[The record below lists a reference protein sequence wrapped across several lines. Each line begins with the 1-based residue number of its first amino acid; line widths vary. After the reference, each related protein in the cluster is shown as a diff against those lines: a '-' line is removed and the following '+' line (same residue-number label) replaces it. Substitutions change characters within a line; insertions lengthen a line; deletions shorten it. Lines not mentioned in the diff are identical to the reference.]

1 MNFEFATAIRIRFGA
16 GVIKTLSSEAAQLG
30 KRALLVLNCPGA
42 DSSKVKNFLDQSG
55 IDHFMVEVCGE
66 PTIDLVGLALEKA
79 KSEKCDLVI
88 SFGGGSA
95 IDTGKAIAVML
106 ANPGELI
113 DYLEIVGKGQSL
125 KVPSK
130 PFIAIPTTAG
140 TGSEVT
146 KNAVIAVPDKQLKV
160 SLRSP
165 FMLPHLAI
173 VDPELT
179 YTLPPSVT
187 ASTGMDALTQVI
199 EPFVSKRANGMVDMF
214 CREGITRAARSL
226 RQAFMKGSDIQARE
240 DMALTS
246 LLGGLSLSNAG
257 LGAVHGFAAPIGGM
271 FKAPHG
277 AVCAQLLP
285 RVVSMNVKALK
296 EREPANPALHRYK
309 EIAHLLTG
317 DSKASIGDGIRWL
330 EDLCNFMVIPALSSY
345 GITLDDLPVLVDRS
359 AVASSMQSNPLPLT
373 KVEMMQILEQAF

>member
-1 MNFEFATAIRIRFGA
+1 MNFEFATANRIKFGA
-16 GVIKTLSSEAAQLG
+16 GVINTLGAEAAQLG
-30 KRALLVLNCPGA
+30 KRTLLVLNCPGA
-42 DSSKVKNFLDQSG
+42 DSSKVKNLLDLSG
-55 IDHFMVEVCGE
+55 IEHFAIEVCGE
-66 PTIDLVGLALEKA
+66 PTIDLVDRGLEKA
-79 KSEKCDLVI
+79 RSEKCDLVI

-95 IDTGKAIAVML
+95 IDTGKAIAVMM
-106 ANPGELI
+106 ANPGELM

-125 KVPSK
+125 KMRAK

-160 SLRSP
+160 SLRSS
-165 FMLPHLAI
+165 FMLPSLAI

-179 YTLPPSVT
+179 CTLPPSVT

-199 EPFVSKRANGMVDMF
+199 EPFVSKKANGMVDMF

-240 DMALTS
+240 DMAMTS
-246 LLGGLSLSNAG
+246 LLGGLSLANAG

-277 AVCAQLLP
+277 AVCAQLLT

-296 EREPANPALHRYK
+296 EREPANPVLQRYK
-309 EIAHLLTG
+309 EIAQILTG
-317 DSKASIGDGIRWL
+317 DSKASIGDGIKWL
-330 EDLCNFMVIPALSSY
+330 ENLCNFMVIPALSSY
-345 GITLDDLPVLVDRS
+345 GITCDDLPVLVDRS
-359 AVASSMQSNPLPLT
+359 AAASSMQANPLPLT
-373 KVEMMQILEQAF
+373 KIEMMQILEQAL